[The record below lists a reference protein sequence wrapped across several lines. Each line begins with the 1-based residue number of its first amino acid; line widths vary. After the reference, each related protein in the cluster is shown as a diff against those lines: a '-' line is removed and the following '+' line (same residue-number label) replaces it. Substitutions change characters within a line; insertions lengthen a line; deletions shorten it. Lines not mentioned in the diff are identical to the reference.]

1 MSRSASGW
9 IAWSAVATIA
19 HDGSDRHAGVP
30 VTTEVK
36 ASTATGR
43 WVSAITRARSTG
55 TSAQNASWNDE
66 CSMSNSVPDLPSPV
80 GYGERA
86 LRRRKWDVG
95 VARVDVCELFVS
107 IGGEGGDEHESDD
120 VARVSARLRDQ
131 RSGIGVSDED
141 RRAAELVD
149 EAGEVGGVRGDP
161 A

>member
-1 MSRSASGW
+1 
-9 IAWSAVATIA
+9 
-19 HDGSDRHAGVP
+19 
-30 VTTEVK
+30 
-36 ASTATGR
+36 
-43 WVSAITRARSTG
+43 
-55 TSAQNASWNDE
+55 
-66 CSMSNSVPDLPSPV
+66 MSNSVPDLPSPV